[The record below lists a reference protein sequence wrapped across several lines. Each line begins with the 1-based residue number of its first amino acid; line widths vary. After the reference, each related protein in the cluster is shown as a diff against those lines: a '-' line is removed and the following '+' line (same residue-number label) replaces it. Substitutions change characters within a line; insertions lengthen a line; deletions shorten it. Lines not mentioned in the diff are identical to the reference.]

1 MNILEIHEPD
11 LLFIIY
17 KTEKSLLPKFIH
29 FTCDNC
35 LVNRI
40 LISQI
45 VLMGASSDELK
56 RIKYVIRCAVVMAYH
71 FMLETSFL
79 LDQSAMFSTIS
90 SGEVVDLAHC
100 NKRLSLIGSV
110 ETNISD
116 QRESNAELNTSF
128 PLDIPISNGFH
139 QDEPENL
146 SSSSEGETSLSFD
159 SDYPETFPGLSLP
172 TSIQKVMDDSFPLF
186 TDSAE
191 SIASSL
197 GFVGRNQDD
206 QAANNIHI
214 SIAPE
219 APPHHNDRQKDGYME
234 ENLPDTEQE
243 YRPEFSDAW
252 NNSDSA
258 EDQMPSKDEICAVLD
273 SESILVLMSSRNA
286 SRGTICEQS
295 HFSHIKFYRSFD
307 IPLGKFLHD
316 NLLNQVFLELSS
328 F

>member
-1 MNILEIHEPD
+1 MIEIHEPD

-17 KTEKSLLPKFIH
+17 KKDKNLPKLIH

-35 LVNRI
+35 LVDRV

-90 SGEVVDLAHC
+90 PGEVVDLAHR
-100 NKRLSLIGSV
+100 NKRLTLIGSV
-110 ETNISD
+110 ETNIYD

-128 PLDIPISNGFH
+128 TLDIPISNGFH
-139 QDEPENL
+139 QNEPDNL
-146 SSSSEGETSLSFD
+146 SSSSEGETSLSLQ
-159 SDYPETFPGLSLP
+159 SYYPETFPGLSLP
-172 TSIQKVMDDSFPLF
+172 ISIQKVMDDSFPLF
-186 TDSAE
+186 SDSSE
-191 SIASSL
+191 SIASPL

-206 QAANNIHI
+206 QAANNIQI

-219 APPHHNDRQKDGYME
+219 APSHHNDRQKDGFME
-234 ENLPDTEQE
+234 ENLPDTKQE
-243 YRPEFSDAW
+243 YQPEFSDTW
-252 NNSDSA
+252 NNSDNA